1 MSATIEELH
10 PPPVSAR
17 RGEHEE
23 LGIAL
28 LGCGT
33 VGSAVSRQLLQDANR
48 LTAHIGARPS
58 IKAIA
63 VRHLD
68 KPRPP
73 WVPRKLLTDDPVAAV
88 DRRDVDVVIEV
99 IGGLDPAG
107 GLIEFAI
114 GRGKHVVTAN
124 KELLARR
131 WRCLGIHA
139 TGPRPRIRLEAAV
152 MAGVPVVPPLAALAA
167 GDRVIS
173 LEAILNGTSNYCLHR
188 MEEGLELREAIEEA
202 AELGFSEPDP
212 VSDLDGR
219 DAAAKLAL
227 LASLAFGRVVGIEDV
242 ETSGIE
248 RVTPEQLQH
257 ARSHGSVLRLLAT
270 AWLEGDDVMP
280 RVTPNWVPVE
290 HPLAGVKDHHNGL
303 VVTTEL
309 AGALLFQGPG
319 AGGDATAS
327 AILSDLVR
335 TAQVLVSE
343 RSTT

>member
-10 PPPVSAR
+10 PPPVSER
-17 RGEHEE
+17 SRGPGD

-33 VGSAVSRQLLQDANR
+33 VGSAVARQLLQDPNR
-48 LTAHIGARPS
+48 LTPRIGAHPS
-58 IKAIA
+58 LKAIA

-73 WVPRKLLTDDPVAAV
+73 WVPRELLTDDPVDAV
-88 DRRDVDVVIEV
+88 DRDDVDVVIEV

-114 GRGKHVVTAN
+114 GRGKRVVTAN

-139 TGPRPRIRLEAAV
+139 TGPLPRIHLEAAV
-152 MAGVPVVPPLAALAA
+152 MAGVPVVGPLAALAA

-173 LEAILNGTSNYCLHR
+173 IEGILNGTSNYCLHR
-188 MEEGLELREAIEEA
+188 MEEGLELREAVEEA

-219 DAAAKLAL
+219 DAAAKLAV
-227 LASLAFGRVVGIEDV
+227 LASLAFGRVVGIGDV
-242 ETSGIE
+242 DTSGIE
-248 RVTPEQLQH
+248 GVTPAHLRH

-280 RVTPNWVPVE
+280 RVSPNWVPLE
-290 HPLAGVKDHHNGL
+290 HPLAAVKDHYNGL

-335 TAQVLVSE
+335 TAQVLVNE
-343 RSTT
+343 RSIT